1 MLLLETK
8 NIQKKYKSGRG
19 EFEALKGI
27 SLTINEGEIVG
38 LLGVNGAGKST
49 LSNIIVTLHPPTS
62 GDIFFRGKSIYE
74 NVPEFRM
81 NIGFCPQ
88 NQNLNPQLTVQ
99 QNLYYTALAYRMNH
113 VAAVQRTDELI
124 TDFEL
129 SRYADAMPMTLSGGY
144 KQRVLLARTLVHKP
158 ALIILDEPTVGLDPH
173 VRHQLWDYMRMLRNS
188 GTSFLLTTHYIE
200 EAEQL
205 SDRVC
210 VLDKGVIKLT
220 GTPEALKTDYA
231 KHTLE
236 SVFIELTK
244 EQKDI
249 V

>member
-1 MLLLETK
+1 MPVFLFHNFLTFQ
-8 NIQKKYKSGRG
+8 IQGILCYYLKLKIYK
-19 EFEALKGI
+19 
-27 SLTINEGEIVG
+27 
-38 LLGVNGAGKST
+38 
-49 LSNIIVTLHPPTS
+49 
-62 GDIFFRGKSIYE
+62 KSI
-74 NVPEFRM
+74 
-81 NIGFCPQ
+81 Q
-88 NQNLNPQLTVQ
+88 
-99 QNLYYTALAYRMNH
+99 
-113 VAAVQRTDELI
+113 VAAVQRVNELI

-200 EAEQL
+200 EAEHL

-220 GTPEALKTDYA
+220 GTPETLKTDYA